1 MEKGPAH
8 CTPFETLVR
17 RDLRSTTEETK
28 KQGRELAG
36 VSERRAANSQDRINL
51 RRTRIPELTRLDC
64 SQPRSRGSGNRFPRR
79 LGKEDDTVKMVV
91 DIVEKLL
98 L

>member
-28 KQGRELAG
+28 T
-36 VSERRAANSQDRINL
+36 RADGGQ
-51 RRTRIPELTRLDC
+51 RRTRAELAEQNQFETNADRGAHSVGLVPAAEPRERQSFSEKTRKK
-64 SQPRSRGSGNRFPRR
+64 G
-79 LGKEDDTVKMVV
+79 DTVKMVV